1 MIPSFHVLRY
11 RDNNNL
17 NNTRRY
23 NYPLEDPSEYVRNLK
38 KNYHSI
44 IDGYPIQ
51 IEKYNFS
58 PTYFKKSILES
69 DAMWTTNK
77 QIIEITKHKSLN
89 KSIPSFMSYFYVQF
103 GLFDGYVHII
113 EDETKI
119 KQDFGPQIIAGIVE
133 KVLFKIKNET
143 YNKQIERVK
152 LFKEIFEPFREKLD
166 TKIKKIKS
174 TQTI

>member
-1 MIPSFHVLRY
+1 
-11 RDNNNL
+11 
-17 NNTRRY
+17 
-23 NYPLEDPSEYVRNLK
+23 
-38 KNYHSI
+38 
-44 IDGYPIQ
+44 
-51 IEKYNFS
+51 
-58 PTYFKKSILES
+58 
-69 DAMWTTNK
+69 
-77 QIIEITKHKSLN
+77 
-89 KSIPSFMSYFYVQF
+89 MSYFYVQF